1 MVADA
6 VDVNSELLKKAPHL
20 LSKIDKW
27 WILEIEVPTS
37 GEYNADQGIDES
49 IVNSGMSL
57 LLNYFMEVAAGEIMA
72 LVKRL
77 VQLLHGLH
85 GVGRF
90 PFDDEQGI

>member
-1 MVADA
+1 MLVADA

-49 IVNSGMSL
+49 KVNSGMSL
-57 LLNYFMEVAAGEIMA
+57 LLNYFMEVAAVEIMA

-77 VQLLHGLH
+77 V
-85 GVGRF
+85 
-90 PFDDEQGI
+90 